1 MDELLRGLTINGL
14 LLATVAVL
22 ALLLVLLRL
31 RRWVWLRGARRRA
44 VRDEEATGTGVVAA
58 TGRVTQTVPPSPESL
73 SPVAAT
79 AIPAATSPT
88 IPQRPVPALF
98 RFDYPEPSTDVRPAL
113 PSAAV
118 SPPALT
124 VVPRPAGVQRDSPV
138 TAATPVSVQPA
149 PLVPIMPTAP
159 VPPAVASHPA
169 PPVLTV
175 VPKSNR
181 PRPKVVREVDDQ
193 VLSPETLLERAHLH
207 LAAGASEEA
216 TAQLRLCVRLASK
229 LKQPAIEA
237 AARLELGDLARASGD
252 LTTACEHWQMAR
264 ALYAALRRDID
275 TRAAE
280 LRMERARCPSD
291 WVLNQF

>member
-1 MDELLRGLTINGL
+1 MDELSRGLTINGL
-14 LLATVAVL
+14 LLATVAGL
-22 ALLLVLLRL
+22 AVVLVLLRL
-31 RRWVWLRGARRRA
+31 RRWMWLRGARRRA
-44 VRDEEATGTGVVAA
+44 ALPEAATGTGAVAA
-58 TGRVTQTVPPSPESL
+58 NGVVSQTIPQSP
-73 SPVAAT
+73 
-79 AIPAATSPT
+79 PT

-98 RFDYPEPSTDVRPAL
+98 RFDHPEPSSAAGTAS
-113 PSAAV
+113 PSTAV

-124 VVPRPAGVQRDSPV
+124 VVPRPVGGPV
-138 TAATPVSVQPA
+138 TAAAPVAAQPA
-149 PLVPIMPTAP
+149 PLVPIMPSTP
-159 VPPAVASHPA
+159 TPPAVASHPA

-193 VLSPETLLERAHLH
+193 VLSPETLLERAHVH

-216 TAQLRLCVRLASK
+216 AAQLRLCVRLASK